1 LFRGVSSLNLDAK
14 GRIAI
19 PTRYRERLVEVCASE
34 LVITVDKDR
43 CLLIYPQP
51 IWLDIEEK
59 LKKLPSF
66 DEASRNL
73 QRLYIGNAHDIEMD
87 GQGRVLLPQELRKFA
102 NLDKKVALV
111 GQINKF
117 ELWDEETWNARQDTW
132 LQKID
137 LNALELP
144 DDFKSISI

>member
-19 PTRYRERLVEVCASE
+19 PTRYRERLAETCASE

-43 CLLIYPQP
+43 CLLIYPKP
-51 IWLDIEEK
+51 VWLDIEEK

-73 QRLYIGNAHDIEMD
+73 QRLYIGNAHDIDMD

-102 NLDKKVALV
+102 SLDKKVALV